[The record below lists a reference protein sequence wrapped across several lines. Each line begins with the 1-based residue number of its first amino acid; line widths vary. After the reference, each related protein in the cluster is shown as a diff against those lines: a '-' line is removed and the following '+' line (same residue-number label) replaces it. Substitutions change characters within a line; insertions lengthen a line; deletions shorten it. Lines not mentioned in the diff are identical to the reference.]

1 VRRRLLPVRSHRQDQ
16 DVLTSTAST
25 TSSAE
30 QRADGAPLVS
40 ARNLTKRY
48 GSFTAV
54 AGIDFDV
61 RRGECFGFLGPNGA
75 GKSST
80 IRMICCLSPLSGG
93 DLRVDGLDVRRQPRA
108 VKSRLGVVSQDDNLD
123 PDISVRQNLLFYAR
137 YFDLPHAEAARRADE
152 ALALF
157 QLTEKADE
165 KVDDLSGGMKRRLT
179 IARALISNPSLLVL
193 DEPTTGLDPQ
203 ARHLVWRQLR
213 GLKEQ
218 GMTLLLTTHYMDEAA
233 RLCDRLVIMHQGRIL
248 VQGTP
253 QELIREHAGYEVI
266 EAEPSSA
273 ERPELLYRLQ
283 RIEGLQVEDTG
294 EALFIFTE
302 GPGAP
307 IAAQLGLPADILI
320 RRANLEDVFLRLT
333 GRGLLD

>member
-1 VRRRLLPVRSHRQDQ
+1 MIS
-16 DVLTSTAST
+16 STASLPLAPGG
-25 TSSAE
+25 SAH
-30 QRADGAPLVS
+30 GTPLVS
-40 ARNLTKRY
+40 ARGLTKRY

-93 DLRVDGLDVRRQPRA
+93 ELHIDGLDVRRQPRA

-137 YFDLPHAEAARRADE
+137 YFDLPHDVAARRADE

-157 QLTEKADE
+157 QLSEKANE

-179 IARALISNPSLLVL
+179 IARALISDPVLLVL

-213 GLKEQ
+213 ALKEQ

-253 QELIREHAGYEVI
+253 QDLIREHAGYEVI

-273 ERPELLYRLQ
+273 ERPELLRRLHH
-283 RIEGLQVEDTG
+283 IEGLQVEDTG

>member
-1 VRRRLLPVRSHRQDQ
+1 MHSFTGTRSVTLL
-16 DVLTSTAST
+16 T
-25 TSSAE
+25 TPA
-30 QRADGAPLVS
+30 ADSAPLVS
-40 ARNLTKRY
+40 ARGLTKRY

-80 IRMICCLSPLSGG
+80 IRMACCLSPLSGG
-93 DLRVDGLDVRRQPRA
+93 ELFVDGLDVQREPRA
-108 VKSRLGVVSQDDNLD
+108 VKAKLGVVSQDDNLD
-123 PDISVRQNLLFYAR
+123 PDITVRQNLLFYAR
-137 YFDLPHAEAARRADE
+137 YFDLPHQEAARRADR

-157 QLTEKADE
+157 QLTEKAGE

-179 IARALISNPSLLVL
+179 IARALISSPSLLVL

-253 QELIREHAGYEVI
+253 LDLIRAHAGYEVI
-266 EAEPSSA
+266 EADPAPA
-273 ERPELLYRLQ
+273 ERPELLRRLQ
-283 RIEGLQVEDTG
+283 HVEGLQVEDTG
-294 EALFIFTE
+294 DALYIFTE
-302 GPGAP
+302 GVGAP
-307 IAAQLGLPADILI
+307 IAVRLGLPEDVLI